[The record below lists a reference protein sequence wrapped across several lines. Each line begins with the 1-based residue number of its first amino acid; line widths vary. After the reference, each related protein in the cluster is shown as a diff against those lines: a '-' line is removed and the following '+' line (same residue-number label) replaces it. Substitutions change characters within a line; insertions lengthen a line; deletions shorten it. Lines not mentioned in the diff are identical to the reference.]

1 MKKQLLTLI
10 LLALCAMINAQTIEK
25 SYSFSQPEFQSLRGY
40 EQLQL
45 DDCMQSALVGQPS
58 LPWQS
63 VRLMLPEG
71 QEATDI
77 EVILSDFK
85 ELEGNHELFPYQP
98 SRTTDDTAPRALV
111 KDETLYAS
119 KSLYPAE
126 NHGVLTTQYKN
137 GYGFAFCAF
146 TPVQYIPATG
156 TVRYAT
162 KATVRV
168 HLAAAKDDHSAMR
181 WNTPSVQNAVRRLAQ
196 NPEMADT
203 YQTRGRDMSAYDIL
217 IITGAG
223 YANGYSEYQ
232 EYYNSI
238 GLRNRIATTVDI
250 YDAMTGVDNADKIRN
265 YIIQEYQE
273 NGILMVVLG
282 GDVNIVPYRGLYC
295 YVISGGG
302 NQEDSGIPSDLYF
315 SALDGNWNTDGDNR
329 WGEPGEDDLL
339 PEIGISRM
347 SFKDNSELQNMI
359 HKTLSYQQQP
369 VLGEFRNIVLAGE
382 HLYDNPTS
390 NGSDYLE
397 LLVGTHDDN
406 GYTTTCYPEDYNFT
420 RLYEEEG
427 TWSGQALRQAINNGV
442 GYVHHDGH
450 ANSGYVA
457 GWWGLS
463 NEDFHGANG
472 IGHNYTFFHSQ
483 GCDCGAFDQSCIL
496 EKMVTIENFAV
507 AVIGNSRY
515 GWFNE
520 GQTEGPGAHLE
531 REMTDA
537 QFHDRIDL
545 LGCAISEGKTMT
557 APWVTA
563 PGQWEEG
570 ALRWNFYDM
579 NVLGDGAV
587 SVWLDEPFTPEVT
600 YENQILIGSTGTTV
614 TVTDAQGNGQ
624 FNFRCSLFHGDEL
637 IGFATTDEEGQAEIV
652 FESPI
657 DFADQV
663 TFIVTGAN
671 AWPQTLEAITIPNNA
686 AYVVYNAYELAN
698 DANGQADFG
707 ESVTLNVRFKNV
719 GSVDADNVTATLST
733 ESEYITIQNVT
744 TTLGHIGAEQE
755 LTQNGAF
762 TLTISDEVPD
772 LTNAKLFLTCTN
784 GSETW
789 NSSFN
794 LRMHAPNFA
803 FIDMVIDDAQGNQNG
818 GVDPGETVTVHFNG
832 INNGSSAAPGTAFQV
847 YNSIAD
853 IICSETSFPL
863 GTVGA
868 NEPFTVDFTF
878 TLAPDASLGVAYQL
892 PVAVYAGNYVL
903 EDLFTFAVG
912 KVMEGFET
920 GDFSAFNWQHGS
932 IVTAWEIVTHT
943 SYEGGYCAKSASIG
957 DLETSVLYID
967 LQVSAND
974 EVSFYYK
981 VSSESNYDFLVFSID
996 SQDQTDWSGNIDW
1009 SLASFPLTPGTHRL
1023 QWRYSKDSSVSSGQD
1038 CAWIDNVVFPP
1049 TTTITHV
1056 GTDVIALPALR
1067 PNPNHGQFQIDL
1079 PEEDCVLTVYNS
1091 LGQMVYQ
1098 AENVQGHTSL
1108 NLQQLDNGLYFL
1120 NVQSATVNHTQKF
1133 IKQ

>member
-1 MKKQLLTLI
+1 MKKTTLLIVLSMI
-10 LLALCAMINAQTIEK
+10 CAFVGAQTVEQT
-25 SYSFSQPEFQSLRGY
+25 YVFNQPAFRQLQGY

-45 DDCMQSALVGQPS
+45 NGCMQSAVAGQPC

-63 VRLMLPEG
+63 VSLMLPEG
-71 QEATDI
+71 QEASDI

-85 ELEGNHELFPYQP
+85 ELEGTHELFPYQP
-98 SRTTDDTAPRALV
+98 SRTTDDRTPRALV

-119 KSLYPAE
+119 KSVYPVE
-126 NHGVLTTQYKN
+126 NHGMLTTQYKN
-137 GYGFAFCAF
+137 GFGFAFCAF

-162 KATVRV
+162 KATVRI
-168 HLAAAKDDHSAMR
+168 HLTAAKADHSSMR
-181 WNTPSVQNAVRRLAQ
+181 WNTPTVRNNVCRLAQ
-196 NPEMADT
+196 NPEMIDS
-203 YQTRGRDMSAYDIL
+203 YQTRDRDLGAYDVL

-223 YANGYSEYQ
+223 YANGYEEYVN
-232 EYYNSI
+232 YYNSI
-238 GLRNRIATTVDI
+238 GLRCRIATTADI
-250 YDAMTGVDNADKIRN
+250 YAAMTGVDNADKVRN

-282 GDVNIVPYRGLYC
+282 GDVEIVPHRSLYC
-295 YVISGGG
+295 YVTSGGG
-302 NQEDSGIPSDLYF
+302 DQESNSIPADLYY
-315 SALDGNWNTDGDNR
+315 SALDGNWNDNGNNR

-347 SFKDNSELQNMI
+347 SFRNNNDLQNMI

-369 VLGEFRNIVLAGE
+369 ILGEFRNIILAGE

-397 LLVGTHDDN
+397 LLVGTHNDN

-420 RLYEEEG
+420 RLYEEQG
-427 TWSGQALRQAINNGV
+427 TWSGEALRQAINGGV

-457 GWWGLS
+457 GWWGIS
-463 NEDFHGANG
+463 NSDFNGANG
-472 IGHNYTFFHSQ
+472 TTHNYTFFHSQ

-587 SVWLDEPFTPEVT
+587 SVWLDEPFTPEIACQ
-600 YENQILIGSTGTTV
+600 EQILVGTTGTTV
-614 TVTDAQGNGQ
+614 TVTDANGNGQ
-624 FNFRCSLFHGDEL
+624 FNFRCSFFHDDEL
-637 IGFATTDEEGQAEIV
+637 IGFATTDENGEAEIEFV
-652 FESPI
+652 TPI
-657 DFADQV
+657 DFVDEV
-663 TFIVTGAN
+663 HLIVTGAN
-671 AWPQTLEAITIPNNA
+671 AWPQTLELATIPNNA
-686 AYVVYNAYELAN
+686 AYVVFDAYELAG

-707 ESVTLNVRFKNV
+707 ETLSLNVRFKNV
-719 GSVDADNVTATLST
+719 GSMTADNVTATLTT
-733 ESEYITIQNVT
+733 ESEYVTVQNGT
-744 TTLGHIGAEQE
+744 ATLGSIGAEQ
-755 LTQNGAF
+755 
-762 TLTISDEVPD
+762 TLTLNGVFSVTIGDNVPD
-772 LTNAKLFLTCTN
+772 LTNAKLFLTCTD
-784 GSETW
+784 GTDTW
-789 NSSFN
+789 NSKFN
-794 LRMHAPNFA
+794 LKMHAPAFA
-803 FIDMVIDDAQGNQNG
+803 FTDMVIDDAQGNHNG
-818 GVDPGETVTVHFNG
+818 SVDPGETVTVHFSG
-832 INNGSSAAPGTAFQV
+832 VNNGSSAAPQTVFEVFNG
-847 YNSIAD
+847 IDD
-853 IICSETSFPL
+853 ISAAETHFTL

-868 NEPFTVDFTF
+868 GEPFTADFTF
-878 TLAPDASLGVAYQL
+878 TLSQDAPLGVAYQL
-892 PVAVYAGNYVL
+892 PVAVYSGNYL
-903 EDLFTFAVG
+903 AEDFLTFAVG
-912 KVMEGFET
+912 QVMEGFET
-920 GDFSAFNWQHGS
+920 GDFSAFDWHHGS
-932 IVTAWEIVTHT
+932 VVTAWEIVTHQA
-943 SYEGGYCAKSASIG
+943 YEGSYCARSSQIG
-957 DLETSVLYID
+957 DTETSVLYID
-967 LQVSAND
+967 LQTAAND
-974 EVSFYYK
+974 QVSFYYK
-981 VSSESNYDFLVFSID
+981 VSSEANYDKLHFSID
-996 SQDQTDWSGNIDW
+996 GEEKGNWSGTIDW
-1009 SLASFPLTPGTHRL
+1009 TLASFPITPGSHRL
-1023 QWRYSKDSSVSSGQD
+1023 QWQYSKDSSLSSGQD

-1049 TTTITHV
+1049 TTTITKV
-1056 GTDVIALPALR
+1056 EATTAQPALY

-1079 PEEDCVLTVYNS
+1079 PEEACVLTVFNS
-1091 LGQMVYQ
+1091 LGQRVYQ
-1098 AENVQGHTSL
+1098 AENVQGLTHL

-1120 NVQSATVNHTQKF
+1120 NVQSATVHHTQKF